1 VDFGTYLVSFYEVLN
16 KVIEKMAKHNLKP
29 MNEVMA
35 ELEEKG
41 FSHDFRIVGNRLL
54 NNKSKKS
61 FSSEEV
67 FLVEQ
72 YRFEGESDPGD
83 SSILYAL
90 ETITGEKGIAIN
102 TYGADA
108 DLETNE
114 FLLRIE
120 NRINK

>member
-1 VDFGTYLVSFYEVLN
+1 
-16 KVIEKMAKHNLKP
+16 MARHNLKP

-61 FSSEEV
+61 FSSGEV

-102 TYGADA
+102 TYGAEA